1 MMDAE
6 VPKEDAG
13 AGASMLLRL
22 KARFT
27 RRTRFALMFGVP
39 ALAIAALI
47 VMMLTGGRYQ
57 ETENAYVQAARVPIS
72 TSVPGRVV
80 EMRVQENDTVR
91 AGQVLFL
98 LDQANPR
105 ADVAQFEAALASARA
120 RVVSLQAEYRAQSAA
135 VRAPQEGLAFAR
147 SELARAHQ
155 LGVEGIAA
163 RQDVEAAQHGEQQAQ
178 AEQTGAQQSMA
189 AALASLGGN
198 ANVDVEQH
206 PSVREAAARLERA
219 RLALSYTE
227 VIALQD
233 GVVTRVDQVQVGA
246 FVNAG
251 QTLFWLIAGEPWVE
265 ANFKEN
271 QIGDM
276 RAGQSATIRIDS
288 FGGRAFEARVA
299 SFSPGTGAVFSP
311 LPAQNAT
318 GNWVKVVQRVPVRLT
333 FVDPPPD
340 LIFRAG
346 LSAHARVDTRSDPD
360 RLRGR

>member
-1 MMDAE
+1 MDAKVSDE
-6 VPKEDAG
+6 EAG
-13 AGASMLLRL
+13 SSSSMLLRL

-27 RRTRFALMFGVP
+27 RRTRFALMFGLP
-39 ALAIAALI
+39 ALAIIALV
-47 VMMLTGGRYQ
+47 VMMVTGGRYQ

-72 TSVPGRVV
+72 TSVPGRIV
-80 EMRVQENDTVR
+80 EMRVHDNDTVR
-91 AGQVLFL
+91 AGQILFV
-98 LDQANPR
+98 LDQANPQ

-120 RVVSLQAEYRAQSAA
+120 RVASLQAEYRAQSAG
-135 VRAPQEGLAFAR
+135 VRAREEGLAFAR
-147 SELARAHQ
+147 SELSRARQ
-155 LGVEGIAA
+155 LGAEGIAA
-163 RQDVEAAQHGEQQAQ
+163 RQDVEAARHGEEQAL
-178 AEQTGAQQSMA
+178 AVLAGSRQSLA
-189 AALASLGGN
+189 AALASLGGSP
-198 ANVDVEQH
+198 NVDVEEH

-233 GVVTRVDQVQVGA
+233 GVVTRVDQVQVGT

-271 QIGDM
+271 QIAHM
-276 RAGQSATIRIDS
+276 RPGQRATIRIDS
-288 FGGRAFEARVA
+288 FGGRSFEARVA

-346 LSAHARVDTRSDPD
+346 LSAHARVDTRSSPD